1 MSRATWAASWTRSWF
16 SPNKPTPGWVSIT
29 TRPLA
34 FHPGVIKSAFPLE
47 HQLTTSPSSFS
58 LSLFHF
64 HFSFGTS
71 TYRQPL
77 LPSDVFN
84 PGHLVL
90 SMGSFHS
97 GSSGEKYLF
106 RSLSSILF
114 LIILSFN
121 VLDANGLMQGSC
133 FKNTKE
139 ITSLPLPNLLKTT
152 KCHSFAPLDGSGAM
166 FW

>member
-34 FHPGVIKSAFPLE
+34 FHPGVIKTAFPWNINLPPPAPPFTF
-47 HQLTTSPSSFS
+47 HSLS
-58 LSLFHF
+58 LSLFIWNINLPPAPPPLWRLQPRTPRSINGF
-64 HFSFGTS
+64 LSFWFFRWERSFSF
-71 TYRQPL
+71 
-77 LPSDVFN
+77 
-84 PGHLVL
+84 
-90 SMGSFHS
+90 SFEH
-97 GSSGEKYLF
+97 F
-106 RSLSSILF
+106 F

-139 ITSLPLPNLLKTT
+139 ITSLPSPNLLKTT

>member
-1 MSRATWAASWTRSWF
+1 MGCIVDPELVLAQQTYSGMS
-16 SPNKPTPGWVSIT
+16 
-29 TRPLA
+29 LYYD
-34 FHPGVIKSAFPLE
+34 SAPRLPPRCD
-47 HQLTTSPSSFS
+47 QKR
-58 LSLFHF
+58 
-64 HFSFGTS
+64 FSFGTS
-71 TYRQPL
+71 TYHQPL

-139 ITSLPLPNLLKTT
+139 ITSLPSPNLLKTT
-152 KCHSFAPLDGSGAM
+152 KCHSFTPLDGSGAM
-166 FW
+166 F

>member
-1 MSRATWAASWTRSWF
+1 MDPELVLAQQIYSGMS
-16 SPNKPTPGWVSIT
+16 
-29 TRPLA
+29 LYYD
-34 FHPGVIKSAFPLE
+34 SAPRLPPRCD
-47 HQLTTSPSSFS
+47 QKR
-58 LSLFHF
+58 
-64 HFSFGTS
+64 FSFGTS
-71 TYRQPL
+71 TYHQPL

-106 RSLSSILF
+106 RSLSRILF

-139 ITSLPLPNLLKTT
+139 ITSLPSPNLLKTT

-166 FW
+166 F

>member
-1 MSRATWAASWTRSWF
+1 MGCIVDPELVLAQQTYSGMS
-16 SPNKPTPGWVSIT
+16 
-29 TRPLA
+29 LYYD
-34 FHPGVIKSAFPLE
+34 SAPRLPPRCD
-47 HQLTTSPSSFS
+47 QK
-58 LSLFHF
+58 

-139 ITSLPLPNLLKTT
+139 ITSLPSPNLLKTT

-166 FW
+166 F